1 MRISQIKNELKYK
14 EREIDDLVRYIKT
27 RNDDNPNYTLF
38 LGAGC
43 SVSSGI
49 RSASELIKQWRKEV
63 YKSLQPTEDE
73 KDYSDEKCVE
83 YLSASQSGW
92 YDKRNEYASL
102 FEKRYD
108 LPRQRRMFIEQEVAS
123 KIPSLGYAYLVKL
136 VRGLF
141 FRTVFTTNFDDSLN
155 EAFYLYSDER
165 PLVCAHDSAISS
177 ITVTSKRPKI
187 IKLHGDYLF
196 DDIKSTLR
204 ETESLEENI
213 KNKFIEFAKDYGLII
228 VGYGGNDRSILDV
241 LFYLLKQEEY
251 LKNGIYYCFRR
262 DDEINEEVRKLL
274 WRDRVYYV
282 IIDGF
287 DELMANLNRQLNKEE
302 LPVETSII
310 SNKTNKLID
319 YLLSNTYL
327 KESSSQIIKDDLQSL
342 KEQKDERFLQELL
355 KSLERN
361 DEESG
366 KREEY
371 QRGKI
376 RTKKRTAILLNEQ
389 IIMLKLYEKLR
400 MKRYDEVIKEASGLL
415 AKGVSKQEFQKDLL
429 TVMAKC
435 QLRKGDSKDATRT
448 YKNLV
453 ELDDNDVENKLTL
466 AQLTDNPEDKLRLID
481 RVIEQTP
488 YSYKPYYYKAKVLI
502 YKYDRQVDCNKTD
515 AFNQILKTLR
525 IGTELNPALNN
536 NCWKLMFNYLL
547 MDQKEKEKEKAISD
561 AQNILD
567 TLKKQNP
574 YDIRVLSMEMDIHF
588 TSKKNNYDD
597 IFDKIKEARG
607 KSIPENSINYEMLL
621 LDAYARAGRTEE
633 IKNQLWSIE
642 EHYEI
647 DADYLE
653 NRATLMLTKLDDLE
667 GAIQSL
673 KQSIDLDYNQ
683 GTLRHLFG
691 YYLYAEMYK
700 EAEDILHNQ
709 LGRDNKMEEILYLEA
724 KKQYDEALGSLRNM
738 VREQPWMISKNTIS
752 RESFLLLAMGKYEDA
767 QKYLRDYL
775 EISNFTEQVFVIN
788 YELAGKLLNK
798 KVHKERLAK
807 VYDHSEGDL
816 IKAAICVLND
826 ENNKALDFIEKAI
839 EDNYE
844 TKYDIKDWVIFKPLK
859 DNPRFKAFYKKQIT
873 EC

>member
-1 MRISQIKNELKYK
+1 MKINQIKNELKYK
-14 EREIDDLVRYIKT
+14 ERKIDDLVRYIKT

-63 YKSLQPTEDE
+63 YKSLQPTEKE

-108 LPRQRRMFIEQEVAS
+108 LPRQRRMFIEQEVAG

-141 FRTVFTTNFDDSLN
+141 FRTIFTTNFDDSLN

-251 LKNGIYYCFRR
+251 LKNGIYYCFRQ

-274 WRDRVYYV
+274 WKDRVYYV

-287 DELMANLNRQLNKEE
+287 DELMASFNRQLNKEE

-319 YLLSNTYL
+319 DLLSNAYL
-327 KESSSQIIKDDLQSL
+327 KESPSQIIKDDLRFL

-366 KREEY
+366 KREAY

-376 RTKKRTAILLNEQ
+376 RTGSRTEVLLNEQ
-389 IIMLKLYEKLR
+389 IIMIKLYEKMR
-400 MKRYDEVIKEASGLL
+400 MKRYDDVIRETNGLL

-435 QLRKGDSKDATRT
+435 QLRKGDRQDATKT
-448 YKNLV
+448 YKNIV

-466 AQLTDNPEDKLRLID
+466 AQLMDNPEDKLRLID
-481 RVIEQTP
+481 RVIEKTP
-488 YSYKPYYYKAKVLI
+488 YSYKPYYYKAKALKYI
-502 YKYDRQVDCNKTD
+502 YDRRIDCNNTD
-515 AFNQILKTLR
+515 AFNQILETLR

-536 NCWKLMFNYLL
+536 GCWQLTFNYMLR
-547 MDQKEKEKEKAISD
+547 DQKDMEKAIRD

-567 TLKKQNP
+567 VLKKQNP
-574 YDIRVLSMEMDIHF
+574 FDMRVLSMEMDIHF
-588 TSKKNNYDD
+588 TSKKNNHDD
-597 IFDKIKEARG
+597 IFDKIKKARE
-607 KSIPENSINYEMLL
+607 KSIPENAINYEMLL
-621 LDAYARAGRTEE
+621 LDAYARAGKTEE
-633 IKNQLWSIE
+633 IKNQFCSIE
-642 EHYEI
+642 EQYET

-653 NRATLMLTKLDDLE
+653 NKATLMLTKLDDLE
-667 GAIQSL
+667 GSIQSL
-673 KQSIDLDYNQ
+673 KQSVDLDYNQ
-683 GTLRHLFG
+683 GTLRHLFK

-700 EAEDILHNQ
+700 EAEDILRNQ
-709 LGRDNKMEEILYLEA
+709 LGRDNRMEEVLYLEA
-724 KKQYDEALGSLRNM
+724 KKQYDEALGALRNI
-738 VREQPWMISKNTIS
+738 VREQPWMMSKNTIS
-752 RESFLLLAMGKYEDA
+752 RESFFLLAMEKYEEA
-767 QKYLRDYL
+767 QRYLRKYL
-775 EISNFTEQVFVIN
+775 EINNFTEQVLVIN

-798 KVHKERLAK
+798 KVHKERLSK
-807 VYDHSEGDL
+807 MYDHSENNL
-816 IKAAICVLND
+816 VKAAICVLND
-826 ENNKALDFIEKAI
+826 ENNKALDLIEKAI
-839 EDNYE
+839 EGDYE
-844 TKYDIKDWVIFKPLK
+844 NKYDIKDWVIFKPLQ
-859 DNPRFKAFYKKQIT
+859 DNPRLQAFYKKQIA